1 MRIAIL
7 KHGLSVILTLGLAL
21 AGVLTGSA
29 QATVFETSAS
39 LPLIG
44 VAYVS
49 PSGAGCFIVG
59 VCVTPGPFVLTS
71 ATSSFDVTGQEIMA
85 NAVYGAVLTL
95 PPPAPDTPIGS
106 VALTGTVDET
116 VLGRTSDSETGSFNT
131 LITGL
136 QLTGNLVLPGS
147 SLDGATLLAN
157 SGRFADIGRNDDH
170 HAGRQFVQDRQ
181 FLRRVYRRLDSGHA
195 VQQVRHRADPAGRR
209 RAGALDLGVD
219 ADRLRRPR
227 PRRLAPRGRVGGL
240 TGPARAGEGQA
251 AATPRSATAPT
262 AIMNFLYIVVCS
274 WYVLKDLGLFIAR
287 FLSVFI
293 AHWL

>member
-7 KHGLSVILTLGLAL
+7 KHGLSVILTSGLAL
-21 AGVLTGSA
+21 AGALTGSA

-147 SLDGATLLAN
+147 SLDGATLLATLDR
-157 SGRFADIGRNDDH
+157 SADIGRNDDH
-170 HAGRQFVQDRQ
+170 HAGRQFVQDRTVSSTV
-181 FLRRVYRRLDSGHA
+181 FIDVSIPDTPYSRSGIGPIPLVAVAPEPSTWAMMLIGFAGLGLAGWRRAAGS
-195 VQQVRHRADPAGRR
+195 AGRR
-209 RAGALDLGVD
+209 G
-219 ADRLRRPR
+219 P
-227 PRRLAPRGRVGGL
+227 
-240 TGPARAGEGQA
+240 PARAGVKSGGGS
-251 AATPRSATAPT
+251 TKCDRSDG
-262 AIMNFLYIVVCS
+262 S
-274 WYVLKDLGLFIAR
+274 
-287 FLSVFI
+287 S
-293 AHWL
+293 

>member
-147 SLDGATLLAN
+147 SLDGATLLATLDGSQT
-157 SGRFADIGRNDDH
+157 SGGTTTITPVGSLFRIDSFFDVFIDVSIPDTPYSRSGIGPIPLVAVAPEPSTWAMMLIGFAGLGL
-170 HAGRQFVQDRQ
+170 AGW
-181 FLRRVYRRLDSGHA
+181 
-195 VQQVRHRADPAGRR
+195 R
-209 RAGALDLGVD
+209 RA
-219 ADRLRRPR
+219 
-227 PRRLAPRGRVGGL
+227 
-240 TGPARAGEGQA
+240 AGSA
-251 AATPRSATAPT
+251 A
-262 AIMNFLYIVVCS
+262 
-274 WYVLKDLGLFIAR
+274 
-287 FLSVFI
+287 
-293 AHWL
+293 

>member
-29 QATVFETSAS
+29 QATVFENLAS

-106 VALTGTVDET
+106 VALTGTVNET

-147 SLDGATLLAN
+147 SLDGATLLATLDGSQT
-157 SGRFADIGRNDDH
+157 SGGTTTITPVGSLFRIDSFFDVFIDVSIPDTPYSRSGIGPIPLVAVAPEPSTWALMLIGFAGLGL
-170 HAGRQFVQDRQ
+170 AGW
-181 FLRRVYRRLDSGHA
+181 
-195 VQQVRHRADPAGRR
+195 R
-209 RAGALDLGVD
+209 RA
-219 ADRLRRPR
+219 
-227 PRRLAPRGRVGGL
+227 
-240 TGPARAGEGQA
+240 AGSA
-251 AATPRSATAPT
+251 A
-262 AIMNFLYIVVCS
+262 
-274 WYVLKDLGLFIAR
+274 
-287 FLSVFI
+287 
-293 AHWL
+293 

>member
-147 SLDGATLLAN
+147 SLDGATLLATLDGSQT
-157 SGRFADIGRNDDH
+157 SGGTTTITPVGSLFRIDSFFDVFIDVSIPDTPYSRSGIGPIPLVAVAPEPSTWALMLIGFAGLGL
-170 HAGRQFVQDRQ
+170 AGW
-181 FLRRVYRRLDSGHA
+181 
-195 VQQVRHRADPAGRR
+195 R
-209 RAGALDLGVD
+209 RA
-219 ADRLRRPR
+219 
-227 PRRLAPRGRVGGL
+227 
-240 TGPARAGEGQA
+240 AGSA
-251 AATPRSATAPT
+251 A
-262 AIMNFLYIVVCS
+262 
-274 WYVLKDLGLFIAR
+274 
-287 FLSVFI
+287 
-293 AHWL
+293 